1 MLLLAFVPD
10 MIVVSGLTPKHPCL
24 NLTCCHLR
32 RALKDIH
39 ALYNTA
45 TAILFEKR
53 PENLGM
59 PPWPTL
65 QRAKCTEW
73 TFGCG
78 RGGDVWQ
85 PAFICLCS
93 CVICA
98 LPKPSIHSKLE
109 QLLPPRLP
117 FPLPFIKNGS
127 VDSTVYVRINV
138 MPTWQ
143 DVIMWLFHLGL
154 AEGKE

>member
-78 RGGDVWQ
+78 RGGTSDSLLLY
-85 PAFICLCS
+85 A
-93 CVICA
+93 CVA
-98 LPKPSIHSKLE
+98 
-109 QLLPPRLP
+109 
-117 FPLPFIKNGS
+117 
-127 VDSTVYVRINV
+127 
-138 MPTWQ
+138 
-143 DVIMWLFHLGL
+143 
-154 AEGKE
+154 A